1 MLTVRRSEE
10 RHHIQNDGQNTWVT
24 FDWGNKADPL
34 RDGFG
39 VLKILNEETLS
50 PGRGFI
56 LHTHNDMVVVTYVQ
70 AGMVIYKGTLEEPD
84 FLETKEFQRINSTP
98 DTKQYVFNPSQSE
111 DAHVFQSGFTP
122 QAGALRPGS
131 LKKLFTHA
139 ERQGILKL
147 IASPDGREGSLPIQ
161 QDVYMYSTYAH
172 NGNHVVHEITAGR
185 TTWLHVVKGEVQ
197 MADLHL
203 KTGDAV
209 GVSDERSISFT
220 AKGPTEILLFDLCA
234 PVPDKLTKNSDVNR
248 QNAMMN

>member
-1 MLTVRRSEE
+1 M
-10 RHHIQNDGQNTWVT
+10 T
-24 FDWGNKADPL
+24 FDWENKADPL
-34 RDGFG
+34 HDGFG

-84 FLETKEFQRINSTP
+84 FLETKEFQRVNSTP

-111 DAHVFQSGFTP
+111 AAHVFQSGFTP

-131 LKKLFTHA
+131 LKKLYTQA

-147 IASPDGREGSLPIQ
+147 IASPDGRDGSLPIQ

-197 MADLHL
+197 LGNL
-203 KTGDAV
+203 QLNTGDAV
-209 GVSDERSISFT
+209 GISEERSISFT

-234 PVPDKLTKNSDVNR
+234 SVPEKLPKDSKEKR
-248 QNAMMN
+248 LNALMN